1 MTVTNHR
8 GQNTGARPWM
18 HSVEELRAGSTA
30 IAARKHRETYGYDA
44 DNPYIGERMPDPR
57 VDKKY

>member
-18 HSVEELRAGSTA
+18 HGVEELRVSSAE
-30 IAARKHRETYGYDA
+30 RKHRETYGYDS
-44 DNPYIGERMPDPR
+44 DNPYIGGSQPT
-57 VDKKY
+57 DKDEKY